1 MKYLASELI
10 SPNKTDSLD
19 TERWIVVRILL
30 ETANISSHFLKMN
43 FKIIY
48 YSYYVTGII
57 NKAIHY
63 VVFCVLLSLP
73 PSEAKHSPQHF
84 DL

>member
-10 SPNKTDSLD
+10 SPNKTDSVD
-19 TERWIVVRILL
+19 TERWIVVPILL
-30 ETANISSHFLKMN
+30 ETANISSHILKMN

-48 YSYYVTGII
+48 YSYYVTSII

-63 VVFCVLLSLP
+63 VVSCVLLSDT
-73 PSEAKHSPQHF
+73 KHSPQHF